1 MIDLLYKNFY
11 KYNLNLYK
19 ISIVIFTL
27 VYLPHVFILNNDL
40 GLIIGYEI
48 DPGSIII
55 SIENHLNNYNLHNSY
70 HSKFYGW
77 TYFFLNFLVLAPLKF
92 ILLLLGIETKF
103 IIYFS
108 IRLLFFLLG
117 LYSVIIFYNLNHRIF
132 QNNAISFIST
142 ILYIFSPVGFH
153 FFYFIHPEIVGSLFL
168 FLGLF
173 YLFKF
178 SKKQKYK
185 FYFIS
190 ASFLIL
196 SSLSKQIFFFLSLP
210 VFFCFFHTYCV
221 KFKKKYSEFLLTK
234 TFLNFFFITVT
245 LAIIILFIIHPFA
258 LIEFKKFIE
267 YQLFFFSFVNSEYTF
282 SLSES
287 ISRWLKAILE
297 IPPLFLMIL
306 FLPIML
312 AVSFYN
318 YKVKLLNFYFNTLVV
333 AIFVILLLIIFLN
346 RFLIQVVYFSPLYPF
361 LILALMGS
369 LNFFL
374 INKNSLSPFFI
385 TIFIVFIF
393 FNFIFSIYYSFP
405 KMINRFFYKDSLAY
419 KTYEY
424 NLINIT
430 KSDRLVYDHYIS
442 VPTKLKVYSCHF
454 WQGCGEINTISLY
467 DPNIIIFNEDW
478 KVNGKITK
486 ETKTL
491 IKYIKNNNFYL
502 KAKIFGT
509 GGHNYSV
516 TGVSIYKKK

>member
-1 MIDLLYKNFY
+1 MIALFSKNFY
-11 KYNLNLYK
+11 KYNLNLLK
-19 ISIVIFTL
+19 ASIAIFTA

-40 GLIIGYEI
+40 GLIIGYEV
-48 DPGSIII
+48 DPGSIIL
-55 SIENHLNNYNLHNSY
+55 SIENHLNTYNLHDSF
-70 HSKFYGW
+70 HSKLYGW

-92 ILLLLGIETKF
+92 ILSLLGIESKF

-108 IRLLFFLLG
+108 IRLLFFVLG
-117 LYSVIIFYNLNHRIF
+117 LCSVIIFYNLNYKIF
-132 QNNAISFIST
+132 LNNLISFIAT

-178 SKKQKYK
+178 SQKQKYK

-196 SSLSKQIFFFLSLP
+196 SSLSKQIFFFISLP
-210 VFFCFFHTYCV
+210 VFFLFFHTYCV
-221 KFKKKYSEFLLTK
+221 KFNKKYSEFLFTK
-234 TFLNFFFITVT
+234 TFANFFFITVI
-245 LAIIILFIIHPFA
+245 LAITILFIIHPFA
-258 LIEFKKFIE
+258 LIEFKKFID
-267 YQLFFFSFVNSEYTF
+267 YQLYFLHFVNSEYTF

-287 ISRWLKAILE
+287 LSRWLKVIIE

-312 AVSFYN
+312 IVGLFN
-318 YKVKLLNFYFNTLVV
+318 YKVKLLNFFYFNTLIV

-346 RFLIQVVYFSPLYPF
+346 RIQINIVYFSPLYPF
-361 LILALMGS
+361 LILALIGS

-374 INKNSLSPFFI
+374 TNKNSLNSFFI
-385 TIFIVFIF
+385 TISIVFVL

-405 KMINRFFYKDSLAY
+405 KMISRFFYKDSLAY

-430 KSDRLVYDHYIS
+430 KNDRLVHDHYIS
-442 VPTKLKVYSCHF
+442 VPTKLKVRSCHF
-454 WQGCGEINTISLY
+454 WQGCGEINTISSY

-486 ETKTL
+486 DTTTL
-491 IKYIKNNNFYL
+491 LEFVRNNNFYL

-509 GGHNYSV
+509 VDSHNNVGSA
-516 TGVSIYKKK
+516 SIYRK